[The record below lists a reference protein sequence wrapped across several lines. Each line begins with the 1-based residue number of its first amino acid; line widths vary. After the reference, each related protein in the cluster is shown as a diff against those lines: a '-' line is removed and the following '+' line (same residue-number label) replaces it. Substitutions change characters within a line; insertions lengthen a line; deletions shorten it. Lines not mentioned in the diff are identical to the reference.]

1 MHYLYI
7 PQQNLGYNTQI
18 ILEEAG
24 KKKTVQILGKKNKQF
39 Y

>member
-24 KKKTVQILGKKNKQF
+24 KKKVQILGKKNKQF

>member
-24 KKKTVQILGKKNKQF
+24 KKKSADIRKEK
-39 Y
+39 